1 MVLHTITRNEEAVFF
16 SPQFIYLHD
25 YKIQWKML
33 ISFSLSLCMSQR
45 YGAQEG
51 NLRKSNN
58 VLLI

>member
-33 ISFSLSLCMSQR
+33 ISFSLSLWCRNDTVHKKVIYENQTTF
-45 YGAQEG
+45 Y
-51 NLRKSNN
+51 
-58 VLLI
+58 